1 MTIMWPA
8 NKRLRPWLA
17 ISYDHQSFESIL
29 CSFSILLCHVDRSSW
44 VLCIVL
50 ASIKFD
56 GCYLYSMIHPLHLYC
71 MIFNEFFFTTLYY
84 IVHCTFW
91 NSYCKSFT
99 FQLSL
104 FGICISQ
111 ILCIKIRN
119 LDSWPVFGFCHY
131 ILEQFLLFRTVAGVK
146 TLGWLLLH

>member
-1 MTIMWPA
+1 MACHLIRSPEFRINFVFFLDSIMPCRQVILGFMYRSCLHQIWWM
-8 NKRLRPWLA
+8 LSLF
-17 ISYDHQSFESIL
+17 YDTSIA
-29 CSFSILLCHVDRSSW
+29 SLLYDIQR
-44 VLCIVL
+44 I
-50 ASIKFD
+50 
-56 GCYLYSMIHPLHLYC
+56 
-71 MIFNEFFFTTLYY
+71 FFTTLYY

-131 ILEQFLLFRTVAGVK
+131 ILEQYLLFRTVAGVK